1 LQSNITYAK
10 LGTLLWDK
18 NETMSNQQPAA
29 VNDRLRLGIEAARTG
44 RETEARSHLIAVLRQ
59 DPNNIPAMLWL
70 AFVLPSPQDTIRLLN
85 RVLALDPSN
94 ERARAGIRWARVRLG
109 LPPEQSDPPT
119 DDTAPT
125 SGQAAIASNE
135 DTGEES
141 IRSLLLSEEVQEK
154 AKKGALAHR
163 ARRTINPFIGI
174 FLITGALGLMAI
186 GLGALLFVPPETL
199 AAWMPV
205 KPPSTLAAAPIA
217 TSVQFAGTQVET
229 GAAAR
234 PIVVTTPK
242 TGSKSFTSATDTI
255 VLPEPPPYIYAPPT
269 IAESALPS
277 TVVEPSADLAR
288 SFNNEIKQISV
299 DPSQLIGPVGPF
311 APEKLSVDH
320 ALLAHQPAYP
330 GEKWIEVNV
339 TTQEVTAWEGDVP
352 VMSFTVS
359 TGLPNTPTV
368 LGKFNIYWKLTS
380 TLMVGSNYYLPEVPY
395 TMYFYAGY
403 ALHGTYWHSN
413 FGQPMSHGCVNL
425 ETSQAKQLFEWA
437 NPVLPPGQAEVV
449 ASADNPGTLV
459 VVHE

>member
-1 LQSNITYAK
+1 
-10 LGTLLWDK
+10 
-18 NETMSNQQPAA
+18 MSSQQP
-29 VNDRLRLGIEAARTG
+29 VTINDNLRLGIEAARTG
-44 RETEARSHLIAVLRQ
+44 REDEARSHLIAVLRQ
-59 DPNNIPAMLWL
+59 DSNNIPAMLWL

-94 ERARAGIRWARVRLG
+94 ERAKAGIRWARVRLG
-109 LPPEQSDPPT
+109 LPPEQPDPPT
-119 DDTAPT
+119 DHTAPT
-125 SGQAAIASNE
+125 SDQTATSSSE

-163 ARRTINPFIGI
+163 ARRTINPFLGI

-199 AAWMPV
+199 AAWMPAI
-205 KPPSTLAAAPIA
+205 PSSTLAGAPIA
-217 TSVQFAGTQVET
+217 APVPTASPQVE
-229 GAAAR
+229 AAVAAD
-234 PIVVTTPK
+234 PVVVTTPK
-242 TGSKSFTSATDTI
+242 TGSKSLTSATDTV
-255 VLPEPPPYIYAPPT
+255 VLPEPPPHIYQPPT
-269 IAESALPS
+269 IADSSLPS
-277 TVVEPSADLAR
+277 TTVPLSADLAH
-288 SFNNEIKQISV
+288 SFNHETKQVSI

-311 APEKLSVDH
+311 PPEKQPVDR

-330 GEKWIEVNV
+330 GEKWIEVDV
-339 TTQEVTAWEGDVP
+339 TNQKVTAWEGDVP

-380 TLMVGSNYYLPEVPY
+380 TLMVGSDYYLPEVPY

-449 ASADNPGTLV
+449 ASTDNPGTLV

>member
-1 LQSNITYAK
+1 
-10 LGTLLWDK
+10 
-18 NETMSNQQPAA
+18 MSNQQPATI
-29 VNDRLRLGIEAARTG
+29 NDNLRLGIEAARTG
-44 RETEARSHLIAVLRQ
+44 RENEARSHLIAVLRQ

-94 ERARAGIRWARVRLG
+94 ERAKAGIRWARVRLG

-119 DDTAPT
+119 DHTTPT
-125 SGQAAIASNE
+125 SDQSATTSSE
-135 DTGEES
+135 DSGEES

-163 ARRTINPFIGI
+163 ARRTINPFLGI

-199 AAWMPV
+199 AAWMPAM
-205 KPPSTLAAAPIA
+205 PSSTSADAPIA
-217 TSVQFAGTQVET
+217 APVQTASTQVE
-229 GAAAR
+229 AAVAAD
-234 PIVVTTPK
+234 PVVVTTPK
-242 TGSKSFTSATDTI
+242 TGSKSLTSATDTV
-255 VLPEPPPYIYAPPT
+255 VLPEPPPHIYQPPT
-269 IAESALPS
+269 IADSSLPS
-277 TVVEPSADLAR
+277 TAVPLSADLAH
-288 SFNNEIKQISV
+288 SFDNETKQVPI

-311 APEKLSVDH
+311 PPEKQPIDH

-330 GEKWIEVNV
+330 GEKWIEVDV
-339 TTQEVTAWEGDVP
+339 TNQKVTAWEGDVP

-425 ETSQAKQLFEWA
+425 ETGQAKQLFEWA
-437 NPVLPPGQAEVV
+437 NPILPPGQTEVV
-449 ASADNPGTLV
+449 ASANNPGTLV